1 MCNSSTG
8 NGYNKAPYFDDR
20 TPSLV
25 PVFDPAFTS
34 PADISPFKS
43 VDQPQFSN
51 DTGGSHG
58 GSDTVEF
65 DEWESW
71 APPRRIEAIRLW
83 VIDAVNMYGPVEGW
97 GEELPE
103 AKGGDALAVSNWLDS
118 MNRRVSMGRSA
129 LRYLER
135 AMEGELSDS
144 VEEWRELYTLSHRL
158 ASQLW
163 GGVLGLQYRLNS
175 ASSGGYNMQPHLNLH

>member
-1 MCNSSTG
+1 MCVSNSGTG
-8 NGYNKAPYFDDR
+8 YSKAPYFDGH

-34 PADISPFKS
+34 PTDISPVES
-43 VDQPQFSN
+43 IDQPPISN
-51 DTGGSHG
+51 DTGCSCGDL
-58 GSDTVEF
+58 DTVEF

-71 APPRRIEAIRLW
+71 AAPRRIEAIRLW
-83 VIDAVNMYGPVEGW
+83 VIDAVSKYGPVECW

-103 AKGGDALAVSNWLDS
+103 ATGGDALAISHWLDC
-118 MNRRVSMGRSA
+118 MNRRVSVGRSA
-129 LRYLER
+129 LRYLEQ
-135 AMEGELSDS
+135 AMEGDLSDS
-144 VEEWRELYTLSHRL
+144 VEEWRELYTVSHRL

-175 ASSGGYNMQPHLNLH
+175 ASLGG